1 MLVGHIVSAVVLM
14 GMPFYYVALLM
25 IPTIPTFWEFL
36 FLKFFTTYEKFFC
49 KTSGSL
55 VTYISFSDTSSN
67 SNPIWSG
74 LHPFFFF
81 WKVKWTTLK
90 EREREESVTVKHI
103 RREF

>member
-1 MLVGHIVSAVVLM
+1 MLVGHIVSAVLLM

-25 IPTIPTFWEFL
+25 IPTIPTFREFL
-36 FLKFFTTYEKFFC
+36 FLKFFTAYEKFFC

-67 SNPIWSG
+67 SNPIWTVCI
-74 LHPFFFF
+74 LFF